1 MTCSPPWPDLRN
13 RGPRGPW
20 PCATTTTS
28 GVVKTKG
35 AFTRRRHLE
44 TDEVF
49 LVLSGSLSIRPD
61 DDEVTLSPGQLYVVP
76 RECTTSRCPSTA
88 RTSSSWNRA
97 RRSNTGDT
105 PSDLT
110 AERRV
115 DCVEQAG

>member
-1 MTCSPPWPDLRN
+1 LRN